1 MVSDAR
7 ICIRRAEL
15 SDARIRSRKL
25 EAKIEPDAREVLDAL
40 QVSDARRYP
49 AGEVSD
55 ARRYQTR

>member
-25 EAKIEPDAREVLDAL
+25 EAKIEPDAREQD
-40 QVSDARRYP
+40 
-49 AGEVSD
+49 
-55 ARRYQTR
+55 RYQTRGY